1 MASEIGARR
10 GNLILFP
17 CEGDRLQKN
26 NNLEMYCVRFATFLQ
41 GTPRLGNLPPGGKGV
56 GQIKPSLLG
65 YLRIFPWL
73 VEEMGFFGRDGIKI
87 AKLDLK
93 I

>member
-10 GNLILFP
+10 GNLILIP

-26 NNLEMYCVRFATFLQ
+26 NNLEMDCVRFATFLQ
-41 GTPRLGNLPPGGKGV
+41 GTPRFGNLPPGGKGV
-56 GQIKPSLLG
+56 GQIKPSLLE
-65 YLRIFPWL
+65 YLRIFPWPI
-73 VEEMGFFGRDGIKI
+73 EEMGFWGGDGIKI
-87 AKLDLK
+87 AKLHPR